1 MWVKFGLSVGTG
13 KSDTTQAK
21 GGEAMGRGGGGGQL
35 ILNYMHV
42 HNYTLAKLHSLCST
56 DNGLS

>member
-21 GGEAMGRGGGGGQL
+21 GGEAMGRGGRGAVDLELHACTQL
-35 ILNYMHV
+35 YPGKTAFIV
-42 HNYTLAKLHSLCST
+42 
-56 DNGLS
+56 

>member
-21 GGEAMGRGGGGGQL
+21 GGEAMGRGAVDLELHACTQL
-35 ILNYMHV
+35 YPGKTAFIV
-42 HNYTLAKLHSLCST
+42 
-56 DNGLS
+56 